1 VGSDEKNWLAFFDPA
16 PWLVAGGPVFFGK
29 EKMGI
34 TFIDE
39 WLIAEGASGRWYVIH
54 TIGPRFIMEM
64 CDEKNG
70 GYSSAETMMIDEC
83 FDALLLAK
91 LARLASEAFA
101 KYDKELE
108 DEKG

>member
-29 EKMGI
+29 
-34 TFIDE
+34 
-39 WLIAEGASGRWYVIH
+39 
-54 TIGPRFIMEM
+54 EM